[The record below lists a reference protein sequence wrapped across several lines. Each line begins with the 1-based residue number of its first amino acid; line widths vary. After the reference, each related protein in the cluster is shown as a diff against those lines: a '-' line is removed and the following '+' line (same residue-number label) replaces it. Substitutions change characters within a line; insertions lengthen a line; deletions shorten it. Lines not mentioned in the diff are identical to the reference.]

1 LIDLNTLGVFYSA
14 MAAVCMAIAPA
25 FLKKGLEQI
34 SRSEMVTSRT
44 IFFVASAA
52 VLSLSEGRSMALPQ
66 SAGVAAFMI
75 LLTLSGNIMG
85 DVSYFRA
92 IQLIGMSRGI
102 TIASSYPIIVTL
114 VSTLWMGEPLTLP
127 VVMAPLLIVGGLVLL
142 RREPGGASGNDRPSN
157 PAGFLWAL
165 VAAFGWASMML
176 MQKWLIT
183 EKQIQPVTV
192 TLWRSYSLFFI
203 CWTYW
208 ISSRLATGRTPAA
221 IFRMGRSAWGWSAAA
236 AVTGLGFSG
245 FFFTKAMELLP
256 VSVVTP
262 ISASSPLVT
271 AAIGVLFMR
280 ERLTAPQWGGL
291 LLILGGVI
299 SVNV

>member
-142 RREPGGASGNDRPSN
+142 RREPGGASGGDRPSN

>member
-1 LIDLNTLGVFYSA
+1 MIDLNTLGFFYSA

-25 FLKKGLEQI
+25 FLKKGLEKMT
-34 SRSEMVTSRT
+34 RLEMVTSRT
-44 IFFVASAA
+44 IFFVAAA
-52 VLSLSEGRSMALPQ
+52 VALSMSEGRSLAFPDRAWL
-66 SAGVAAFMI
+66 AAFMF
-75 LLTLSGNIMG
+75 LLTLTGNILG

-127 VVMAPLLIVGGLVLL
+127 VVTAPLLIVGGLALL
-142 RREPGGASGNDRPSN
+142 RREPGGSNRAERPSN

-165 VAAFGWASMML
+165 VAAFGWGSMML

-183 EKQIQPVTV
+183 EKLIQPVTV
-192 TLWRSYSLFFI
+192 TLWRSYSLFII

-208 ISSRLATGRTPAA
+208 ISSSLWRGLNPAA
-221 IFRMGRSAWGWSAAA
+221 IFRMGRAAWGWSAAA
-236 AVTGLGFSG
+236 AVSGLGFSG

-262 ISASSPLVT
+262 ISASSPLLT
-271 AAIGVLFMR
+271 AAIGVFFMR
-280 ERLTAPQWGGL
+280 ERLSASQWGGL
-291 LLILGGVI
+291 LLILGGVLAV
-299 SVNV
+299 SA

>member
-1 LIDLNTLGVFYSA
+1 MIDLNTLGVFYSA

>member
-1 LIDLNTLGVFYSA
+1 
-14 MAAVCMAIAPA
+14 MAIAPA

-34 SRSEMVTSRT
+34 SRSEIVTSRT

-52 VLSLSEGRSMALPQ
+52 ALSLSEGRSLLPPR
-66 SAGVAAFMI
+66 SAGLAAFMF

-127 VVMAPLLIVGGLVLL
+127 VLMAPLLIVGGLVLL
-142 RREPGGASGNDRPSN
+142 RREPGGARPGDQPPN
-157 PAGFLWAL
+157 PAGFIWAL

-183 EKQIQPVTV
+183 EKQIQDYITQGSIIDNRPG
-192 TLWRSYSLFFI
+192 S
-203 CWTYW
+203 
-208 ISSRLATGRTPAA
+208 
-221 IFRMGRSAWGWSAAA
+221 
-236 AVTGLGFSG
+236 
-245 FFFTKAMELLP
+245 
-256 VSVVTP
+256 
-262 ISASSPLVT
+262 T
-271 AAIGVLFMR
+271 AGMF
-280 ERLTAPQWGGL
+280 EPGKK
-291 LLILGGVI
+291 
-299 SVNV
+299 

>member
-1 LIDLNTLGVFYSA
+1 

-52 VLSLSEGRSMALPQ
+52 ALSLSEGRPLLPPR
-66 SAGVAAFMI
+66 SAGLVAFMF

-127 VVMAPLLIVGGLVLL
+127 VLMAPLLIVGGLVLL
-142 RREPGGASGNDRPSN
+142 RREPGGARPGDQPPN
-157 PAGFLWAL
+157 PAGFIWAL

-192 TLWRSYSLFFI
+192 TLWRSYSLFII

-208 ISSRLATGRTPAA
+208 ISSRLRRGQNPAA

-262 ISASSPLVT
+262 ISASSPLLT
-271 AAIGVLFMR
+271 AAIGVFFMR
-280 ERLTAPQWGGL
+280 EKLTAPQWGGL
-291 LLILGGVI
+291 LLILGGVV